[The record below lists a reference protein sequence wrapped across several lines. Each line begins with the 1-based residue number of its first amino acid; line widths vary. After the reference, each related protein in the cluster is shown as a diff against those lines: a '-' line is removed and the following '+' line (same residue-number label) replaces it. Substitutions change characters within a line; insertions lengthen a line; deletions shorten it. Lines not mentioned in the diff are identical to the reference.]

1 MNGQRVIAIVG
12 KDLKKTV
19 REPAML
25 FLIVLFPLML
35 TLVFGISM
43 GGVGGD
49 TTQTFVLGVVNHD
62 SGPSASWSTR
72 FIENLT
78 ANPMLDIQSYADDNS
93 AAEALSQGKMAAL
106 VTIPDNFDESC
117 ASFQEHPTNESLWV
131 RATLNVSVDK
141 GSMIATQAIPPLI
154 QQALVA
160 TLVGQQSNVSIPVSL
175 GTASLVQAERRSVFF
190 YMVPGVFAY
199 GTIFIIME
207 VGQSFTVEREEGLL
221 RRMNTTPLTSSEFM
235 TAQVLSNMVIAIIQV
250 IVVFA
255 TAFAIGYRPESDA
268 SGIAMAFLIV
278 SVFSLCCVGLGLICA
293 TVAKSTGAATGLAF
307 VFIMPMMFFGTFV
320 SAAAS
325 SPISTEIGRFM
336 PSQYVTDAIT
346 SLFSRGA
353 PVTSQSVVVDLA
365 VVLVFSVVVLI
376 AGIVLFRKYGNR

>member
-1 MNGQRVIAIVG
+1 MNRQRVLAIVG
-12 KDLKKTV
+12 KDLKKII

-49 TTQTFVLGVVNHD
+49 TTQTYILGVVDHGTSS
-62 SGPSASWSTR
+62 SGLCSSH

-78 ANPMLDIQSYADDNS
+78 ANPMLSVQSYADDKS
-93 AAEALSQGKMAAL
+93 AEEALAQGKMAAL
-106 VTIPDNFDESC
+106 VTIPYNFDDSC
-117 ASFQEHPTNESLWV
+117 SSFQAHPSNQSLWV
-131 RATLNVSVDK
+131 WATLNVSVDK
-141 GSMIATQAIPPLI
+141 GSMVATQAIPPLI
-154 QQALVA
+154 QQ
-160 TLVGQQSNVSIPVSL
+160 TLVTTLAGQQSTMSIPVNL
-175 GTASLVQAERRSVFF
+175 GTASLVQAEKRSAFF

-199 GTIFIIME
+199 GTIFIIMT

-235 TAQVLSNMVIAIIQV
+235 TAQVLSNMVMAVIQV
-250 IVVFA
+250 VVVFA
-255 TAFAIGYRPESDA
+255 TAFAIGYQPETDA
-268 SGIAMAFLIV
+268 IGIAMAFLIV
-278 SVFSLCCVGLGLICA
+278 AVFSLCCVGLGLITA
-293 TVAKSTGAATGLAF
+293 TMAKSAGAATGLAF

-325 SPISTEIGRFM
+325 NSISTEIGRFM
-336 PSQYVTDAIT
+336 PSQYVTDALT

-353 PVTSQSVVVDLA
+353 SVSSPSVVLDLA
-365 VVLVFSVVVLI
+365 VVFVCSVIVLI
-376 AGIVLFRKYGNR
+376 AGMILFRKFGNR